1 MGAGERVEPQP
12 VRPAA
17 QTRASVWRGA
27 SPGRFLYGRGAD
39 AGIAPEPSTIVETRA
54 GVAPR
59 RPPPPPLFLPAPR
72 AWDAAACAN
81 ARQAEGQSPRVSARR
96 DSEGGGGD
104 GRTRPV
110 EPRRSSRLGSRRR
123 EGPRPP
129 WLPGAS
135 ALSPPPTGRCCPLA
149 AATTR
154 APGAAPPPGGR
165 PVPDARSAHHSE
177 RRVRRTQARRGP
189 VARGDGVPGPTP
201 SPPSPWP
208 CSEFWKM
215 DAPGGQPERSSAH
228 PTAAAL
234 GGAPC
239 ALLCRGSA
247 GDPTELGIKPSCRLP
262 AGLWPRS
269 YPVIEVLSWVTRN
282 RLQDVRP

>member
-1 MGAGERVEPQP
+1 M
-12 VRPAA
+12 RPAA

-39 AGIAPEPSTIVETRA
+39 AGIAPAPSTIVETRA

-110 EPRRSSRLGSRRR
+110 QPRRSSRLGSRRR

-165 PVPDARSAHHSE
+165 PVPDARSAHRSE
-177 RRVRRTQARRGP
+177 CPVRRTQARRGP

-208 CSEFWKM
+208 CSEFVLEDGCPWWPTR
-215 DAPGGQPERSSAH
+215 AELCTPNGGRPGRRPLRLALPG
-228 PTAAAL
+228 L
-234 GGAPC
+234 GG
-239 ALLCRGSA
+239 
-247 GDPTELGIKPSCRLP
+247 
-262 AGLWPRS
+262 
-269 YPVIEVLSWVTRN
+269 
-282 RLQDVRP
+282 RPH